1 MTSRLRLFA
10 PALLAALVLAAPIA
24 RAGDA
29 PLPAATLP
37 GEPTS
42 MAEAKARSAE
52 TGRPLL
58 VKVGAEW
65 CGPCKKFDA
74 DLAGDTPIR
83 AALEPV
89 VLFRIDAEKGEGPEV
104 AQGLEV
110 QGFPTYVLMT
120 PAGDTIDRWMGY
132 STPVEFVSTLAAGV
146 ADPVPV
152 AVRERR
158 FAEAPTEALAAGL
171 ARVADS
177 RGQYAAAVDYY
188 AKAEAL
194 KSDPT
199 VDYTLE
205 AFFARAYGVG
215 DGAFTLEQVAE
226 AAGRVLEAPAV
237 TDAEKLDVA
246 VYFHGTAER
255 AGQGE
260 LALPVIT
267 TAAGIAE
274 ATTDPDAARPKTAL
288 LVAHALL
295 VEKDPAKALGYRRRQ
310 LPEGWR
316 QSSGQLNGFAWW
328 CFENRVNLE
337 EAEQLAREA
346 VGLATDGN
354 QKAAC
359 LDTLAEICAARGG
372 CGEAVD
378 HITAAI
384 AEAPESTYY
393 REQLARFEKL
403 KTETGAGR

>member
-1 MTSRLRLFA
+1 MKRPSPLSAAL
-10 PALLAALVLAAPIA
+10 LLAAFVSIAPAA

-29 PLPAATLP
+29 PTAAPLIP
-37 GEPTS
+37 GEATS
-42 MAEAKARSAE
+42 MAEAKARAAE
-52 TGRPLL
+52 SGRPLL

-74 DLAGDTPIR
+74 DLAGDSPIQ

-89 VLFRIDAEKGEGPEV
+89 VFVRIDAEKGEGPE
-104 AQGLEV
+104 AAKELEV
-110 QGFPTYVLMT
+110 QGFPTYVLLT
-120 PAGDTIDRWMGY
+120 PEGATIDRWMGY
-132 STPVEFVSTLAAGV
+132 DTPAGFVATLAPGV

-152 AVRERR
+152 AVREKR

-177 RGQYAAAVDYY
+177 RGRYAEAVDLYT
-188 AKAEAL
+188 KAEAL
-194 KSDPT
+194 KTDPT

-205 AFFARAYGVG
+205 AFFARAYGAG
-215 DGAFTLEQVAE
+215 DGAFTMEQVAL
-226 AAGRVLEAPAV
+226 AAGQVLGASAV

-246 VYFHGTAER
+246 VYTHGVVAR
-255 AGQGE
+255 AGQAE
-260 LALPVIT
+260 LAVPVLE
-267 TAAGIAE
+267 TAAAIAA
-274 ATTDPDAARPKTAL
+274 ATTDPEAARPKTAL

-295 VEKDPAKALGYRRRQ
+295 VEKDTTKALGYRRAQ

-316 QSSGQLNGFAWW
+316 QSPGQLNAFAWW

-346 VGLATDGN
+346 VGLATEGN

-393 REQLARFEKL
+393 REQLARFEKM
-403 KTETGAGR
+403 KAETGAGR